1 MGEPYCCY
9 ITKMSLR
16 PEVVVIGG
24 GTGTSTLLSELMR
37 VSESLTAV
45 VNMFDSGG
53 SSETIAEGYQMGAP
67 GDITQCGVAM
77 GTAPAAQHIA
87 SQRFAS
93 GPFKGH
99 TVRNIMLAAEFE
111 KNGGDIDK
119 AVDAFCAAM
128 GVTGQDIPIVTDRHT
143 LVLRDGDTIIHRES
157 TIGEH
162 AIRDPNARIKLEPA
176 ALLNP
181 RASEA
186 IERADLVV
194 IAPGSVYTS
203 ILPCLAVGGMAEALQ
218 ATKAKI
224 VAITNLVST
233 PGQTDG
239 WHITDYVDM
248 YERYIGGGVIDRVL
262 YNTEAPSDQQLAKYA
277 AEGEYP
283 VRADPEEFRDMLAV
297 AIGAPL
303 VAREVFS
310 QDPNDTLIRRT
321 LIRHDAAQVCRQLMR
336 IYYED

>member
-1 MGEPYCCY
+1 
-9 ITKMSLR
+9 MSLR

-24 GTGTSTLLSELMR
+24 GTGTSTLLPELLGATD
-37 VSESLTAV
+37 SLTAV

-53 SSETIAEGYQMGAP
+53 SSETIAEGYDMGAP
-67 GDITQCGVAM
+67 GDITQCAVAM
-77 GTAPAAQHIA
+77 GNAPVAQHIA
-87 SQRFAS
+87 AQRFAS

-99 TVRNIMLAAEFE
+99 TVRNMMLAAEFE

-128 GVTGQDIPIVTDRHT
+128 GVAGTVIPIVTSRNT
-143 LVLRDGDTIIHRES
+143 LVMRDGDTVIRRES
-157 TIGEH
+157 NIGEH
-162 AIRDPNARIKLEPA
+162 AIRNRDARIKLESA

-186 IERADLVV
+186 IQRADLVV

-218 ATKAKI
+218 ATQAKI

-239 WHITDYVDM
+239 WHVADYVDM

-262 YNTEAPSDQQLAKYA
+262 YNTKAPTDEQLAKYA
-277 AEGEYP
+277 SEGEYP
-283 VRADPEEFRDMLAV
+283 VRSDPEGFKNMLAV

-303 VAREVFS
+303 VAKEVFS
-310 QDPNDTLIRRT
+310 QDPNDMHIRRT
-321 LIRHDAAQVCRQLMR
+321 LIRHDAAQVCSKLMS
-336 IYYED
+336 IFYE